1 MAQGGSSEKSQGG
14 SSEKSQGGSADKSL
28 ISKLPRRSKK
38 KGNQRQIPWLYDL
51 VLWALSVLID
61 LFFREVHPRGAWKV
75 PKKGPVILVAAPHAN
90 QFIDSLILMRILKTE
105 ANRRISYL
113 IAEKSTK
120 RMFIG
125 FMSAASGAISVGRA
139 LDKVKPAKG
148 KIYLPDPEND
158 PTLIRGIDTDF
169 KNADFE
175 VGGLIVLPKNR
186 GQTPS
191 TDIAE
196 ILSPTEIRL
205 KKPFKSPEALEC
217 LTSTGPSDPGTAA
230 AGTSEQKHSE
240 QRGCSFKVAP
250 YVDQTKVYNAVFE
263 ELEAGGCI
271 GIFPEGGSHD
281 RPDLLPL
288 KAGVAIM
295 ALGAE
300 ANYPGCGVKII
311 PIGMNYF
318 HAHKF
323 RSRAVIEFGHPIEV
337 HPDQVEAYKAGDRR
351 NAVGSLLET
360 VYQGLVAVTQSCPD
374 YDTLMLVQAARRLY
388 NPTGKKLP
396 LPLVVE
402 LNRRLVKG
410 YTKYKDDPRVVELKQ
425 DVLDYNRQLRALGIR
440 DHQLEWGNP
449 AKRPRWYILGTLIY
463 RLGQLLILGMGTLPG
478 LAMFW
483 PVFVTTKVISA
494 KKSREALAAST
505 VKLEG
510 RDVIATW
517 KLLVAMAFAPAL
529 YIYYTVIVSF
539 WLTYN
544 RRGSYYTHR
553 VPWWM
558 VARTYVPDFLPIWL
572 FAILFF
578 ILCIGVTFA
587 ALRIGEI
594 GMDIVKSLPPLF
606 VALNPRS
613 SSRIVQ
619 LRHRRER
626 LSAKVTE
633 VINTLGPD
641 IFPDFDAKRIVA
653 DPFREGAYQS
663 KYKKMPEEPRLADSV
678 EPPTPTSGGFDDTA
692 ESAKSFGFLPSNESF
707 GNIGGFGFF
716 ASRPTTPKSR
726 SRSRSSSAGGALSSG
741 LKPLKALNDGPSV
754 TSLDE
759 VSKRIRGAMRER
771 GRKRESEGV
780 ETGTE
785 SSWDMASEGQVTPPT
800 EDEEPKKDR

>member
-1 MAQGGSSEKSQGG
+1 MPTRAVTARSS
-14 SSEKSQGGSADKSL
+14 
-28 ISKLPRRSKK
+28 RRTKK
-38 KGNQRQIPWLYDL
+38 KGNQLQRPWLYDL

-75 PKKGPVILVAAPHAN
+75 PRQGPIILVAAPHAN
-90 QFIDSLILMRILKTE
+90 QFVDSLILMRILKTE
-105 ANRRISYL
+105 ARRRISYL

-120 RMFIG
+120 RKFIG
-125 FMSAASGAISVGRA
+125 TLSAAIGAIPVGRA
-139 LDKVKPAKG
+139 LDKVKPAEG
-148 KIYLPDPEND
+148 KIFLPDQDND
-158 PTLIRGIDTDF
+158 PTLICGVGTDF
-169 KNADFE
+169 KNGDFQ
-175 VGGLIVLPKNR
+175 VGGLIVLPKVR

-191 TDIAE
+191 TEIAE
-196 ILSPTEIRL
+196 IISSTELRL
-205 KKPFKSPEALEC
+205 KKPFKTQEALES
-217 LTSTGPSDPGTAA
+217 LTGTGSTS
-230 AGTSEQKHSE
+230 GTSEDHHGNRVGS
-240 QRGCSFKVAP
+240 RGCPFRVAP

-300 ANYPGCGVKII
+300 ANHPGCGVKII

-337 HPDQVEAYKAGDRR
+337 HPEQVEAYKAGDRR

-360 VYQGLVAVTQSCPD
+360 VFQGLMSVTQSCPD

-410 YTKYKDDPRVVELKQ
+410 YTTYQNDPRVVVLKK
-425 DVLDYNRQLRALGIR
+425 DISDYNRRLRALGIR
-440 DHQLEWGNP
+440 DHQVEWGNP
-449 AKRPRWYILGTLIY
+449 AKRPWWLILSTLIY
-463 RLGQLLILGMGTLPG
+463 RLGELLFLGLGTLPG

-483 PVFVTTKVISA
+483 PVFVTAKVISA
-494 KKSREALAAST
+494 RKSREALAAST
-505 VKLEG
+505 VKLQG
-510 RDVIATW
+510 RDVITTW

-529 YIYYTVIVSF
+529 YIYYTVIMSL
-539 WLTYN
+539 WLLYN
-544 RRGSYYTHR
+544 RREGYYTSR

-558 VARTYVPDFLPIWL
+558 VARSYVPDFVPVWL

-578 ILCIGVTFA
+578 ILCISITFA

-594 GMDIVKSLPPLF
+594 GMDVIKSLPPLF

-613 SSRIVQ
+613 SSRIVK
-619 LRHRRER
+619 LRQRREA
-626 LSAKVTE
+626 LSKKVTE
-633 VINTLGPD
+633 LINTLGPE
-641 IFPDFDAKRIVA
+641 IFPDFDAERIMA

-663 KYKKMPEEPRLADSV
+663 KYKKMPEEPRMSDSA
-678 EPPTPTSGGFDDTA
+678 EPTTPTSGVFEERSSD
-692 ESAKSFGFLPSNESF
+692 SAGSKSFSFLPSNESF

-716 ASRPTTPKSR
+716 ASRPATPK
-726 SRSRSSSAGGALSSG
+726 SRSRSSSAGGALSSTG
-741 LKPLKALNDGPSV
+741 MPVRALSTLDNRESF
-754 TSLDE
+754 DE

-771 GRKRESEGV
+771 GRKRESEAA

-785 SSWDMASEGQVTPPT
+785 SSWDMASDGQITPTT

>member
-1 MAQGGSSEKSQGG
+1 MAQGDSEK
-14 SSEKSQGGSADKSL
+14 KPL
-28 ISKLPRRSKK
+28 VSKLPRQGKK
-38 KGNQRQIPWLYDL
+38 RGNKRQIPWLYDL
-51 VLWALSVLID
+51 VLWTMSVLID
-61 LFFREVHPRGAWKV
+61 LFFREVHPRGAWKI
-75 PKKGPVILVAAPHAN
+75 PKKGPIILVAAPHAN
-90 QFIDSLILMRILKTE
+90 QFVDSLILMRIVKTE

-120 RMFIG
+120 RKFIG
-125 FMSAASGAISVGRA
+125 TLSAAIGAIPVARA
-139 LDKVKPAKG
+139 LDKVKPAQG
-148 KIYLPDPEND
+148 RIYLPDPDHD
-158 PTLIRGIDTDF
+158 PTLVRGIGTDF
-169 KNADFE
+169 TNGDFE
-175 VGGLIVLPKNR
+175 VGGLIVLPKVR
-186 GQTPS
+186 GQAPS
-191 TDIAE
+191 TEIAE
-196 ILSPTEIRL
+196 IISPTEIRL
-205 KKPFKSPEALEC
+205 KKPFKTPEALEA
-217 LTSTGPSDPGTAA
+217 LNANGAATQAITSGEGSEKIQPENLGT
-230 AGTSEQKHSE
+230 T
-240 QRGCSFKVAP
+240 FKVAP
-250 YVDQTKVYNAVFE
+250 YVDNSKVYNAVFE

-300 ANYPGCGVKII
+300 AKYPGCGVKII
-311 PIGMNYF
+311 PVGMNYF
-318 HAHKF
+318 HPHKF
-323 RSRAVIEFGHPIEV
+323 RSRAVIEFGHPIEL

-360 VYQGLVAVTQSCPD
+360 VYQGLISVTQACPD

-402 LNRRLVKG
+402 LNRRLVQG
-410 YTKYKDDPRVVELKQ
+410 YTKYKDDPRVVELKK
-425 DVLDYNRQLRALGIR
+425 DVLDYNRELRALGIR
-440 DHQLEWGNP
+440 DHQVEWGNA
-449 AKRPRWYILGTLIY
+449 AKRPRWYVLGTLIY
-463 RLGQLLILGMGTLPG
+463 RLGELLFMGIGTLPG

-483 PVFVTTKVISA
+483 PVFVTTKVISV

-505 VKLEG
+505 VKIKG

-529 YIYYTVIVSF
+529 YIYYTVVVSL
-539 WLTYN
+539 WLAYN
-544 RRGSYYTHR
+544 RRGGYYTYR

-558 VARTYVPDFLPIWL
+558 VARTYVPDFVPMWL
-572 FAILFF
+572 FSILFF
-578 ILCIGVTFA
+578 ILCICVTFA

-619 LRHRRER
+619 LRQKRER
-626 LSAKVTE
+626 LSAKVTD
-633 VINTLGPD
+633 VINTLGPEV
-641 IFPDFDAKRIVA
+641 FPDFDAKRIVA
-653 DPFREGAYQS
+653 DPFKEGAYQS
-663 KYKKMPEEPRLADSV
+663 SYKQMPEEPRLPDSAD
-678 EPPTPTSGGFDDTA
+678 PATPTSGGFQDA
-692 ESAKSFGFLPSNESF
+692 GASSASSPFSFLPSNESF

-716 ASRPTTPKSR
+716 SSRPATPSGRSR
-726 SRSRSSSAGGALSSG
+726 SRSRSSSGGGGLTSV
-741 LKPLKALNDGPSV
+741 LKPFSTLSDNG
-754 TSLDE
+754 SLDE

-785 SSWDMASEGQVTPPT
+785 SSWDMASAGQITPTT